1 MIIYIIIFLLLL
13 FHCSQQEGMR
23 DFDSMYQSPAPSSP
37 PTSQQIQEAHPLKTV
52 KLKVKDGPPPGIIN
66 PYKVGNQLNGYPL
79 F

>member
-13 FHCSQQEGMR
+13 FQCSQREGMR
-23 DFDSMYQSPAPSSP
+23 DFDSMYQSPSSP

>member
-1 MIIYIIIFLLLL
+1 
-13 FHCSQQEGMR
+13 
-23 DFDSMYQSPAPSSP
+23 MYQSPSPSSP

-66 PYKVGNQLNGYPL
+66 PYKIGNQLNGYPL